1 VIRVRPVA
9 AVLALLLAAPLLRA
23 QSLGDVAKRED
34 EKKKKAAKPPA
45 TVKVYTDEDLKKAR
59 ESGSAAVTVL
69 PDNPNRDS
77 SSSTSDDDETV
88 SGEGPAVGGQGRPG
102 GGRRNERYWRTKAA
116 QLRAAVQR
124 ADNRITDL
132 ESRIA
137 ALRNDRSP
145 TNLQDPNRLQ
155 TRDRDLQRAQVD
167 LEAARREAEAARKA
181 VADLEDEARRQGALP
196 GWVREP

>member
-34 EKKKKAAKPPA
+34 EKKKKKAAKPPA
-45 TVKVYTDEDLKKAR
+45 TAKVYTEEDLKKAR

-69 PDNPNRDS
+69 PDRGS
-77 SSSTSDDDETV
+77 SSSTSDDDETA
-88 SGEGPAVGGQGRPG
+88 SGEGRPG
-102 GGRRNERYWRTKAA
+102 GGRRNERYWRTRAA
-116 QLRAAVQR
+116 QLRTAVQR
-124 ADNRITDL
+124 ADSRITEL

-137 ALRNDRSP
+137 ALRNDRNP

-155 TRDRDLQRAQVD
+155 TRERDLQRAQVD

-181 VADLEDEARRQGALP
+181 IADLEDEARRQGALP